1 MAGGRERGQLDFSL
15 DSSFPRRPSMCNE
28 AFHHIPKAERRI
40 ISLESSATHP
50 RRTQLGQPSFYL
62 PSRKGPPPLFNFR
75 PTDRSLK
82 PTVLTG
88 LHARS
93 LAQKNSLVF
102 SARSLAARRP
112 VRPTRDASAGRGG
125 AEGDR
130 RRDAPLAV
138 PSATV
143 ARGSLPRQ
151 TDGRMKGEEKAIAR
165 PSFSARTE
173 IKGQSVFVVEG
184 KKE

>member
-1 MAGGRERGQLDFSL
+1 MVQPIPQQSWVIDGTMILEEYLGATDGAARS
-15 DSSFPRRPSMCNE
+15 PR
-28 AFHHIPKAERRI
+28 
-40 ISLESSATHP
+40 L
-50 RRTQLGQPSFYL
+50 
-62 PSRKGPPPLFNFR
+62 PPLFNFR

-112 VRPTRDASAGRGG
+112 VRPTRDASEGRGG

-151 TDGRMKGEEKAIAR
+151 TDGRRKRRRSLGLQCSQR
-165 PSFSARTE
+165 NQRT
-173 IKGQSVFVVEG
+173 KCVCREG
-184 KKE
+184 KGVSENDGPSECTRRE

>member
-112 VRPTRDASAGRGG
+112 VRPTRDATRYRGAAGRRET
-125 AEGDR
+125 ADATRLSLSRLQRSHAAAFPDR
-130 RRDAPLAV
+130 R
-138 PSATV
+138 T
-143 ARGSLPRQ
+143 G
-151 TDGRMKGEEKAIAR
+151 G
-165 PSFSARTE
+165 
-173 IKGQSVFVVEG
+173 
-184 KKE
+184 